1 MTQQALTVGGS
12 RTFSDGV
19 KITWTPST
27 TTNSVDLSVNIGGD
41 EVWEQDVQGD
51 GTAQINVSGDNYKLS
66 GSLSVKFS
74 DDGTSGQV
82 RANNLEWTV
91 QGDSHGYTGIVGNW

>member
-1 MTQQALTVGGS
+1 MSELALTVGGS

-27 TTNSVDLSVNIGGD
+27 TTNSVDLIITIGGD
-41 EVWEQDVQGD
+41 EVWEQSVQGT
-51 GTAQINVSGDNYKLS
+51 GTANVSVSGDNYKIAGTLD
-66 GSLSVKFS
+66 VKFG

-82 RANNLEWTV
+82 RADNLAWTV
-91 QGDSHGYTGIVGNW
+91 QGDSHQYSGIVGNW